1 MQTEPRP
8 HLPPGPCWEV
18 LDGGEAVH
26 REGLQLIGCGVQ
38 LGDDDVLVVP
48 VLLGQL
54 LPGRGHLLAVGAP
67 RGV

>member
-1 MQTEPRP
+1 M
-8 HLPPGPCWEV
+8 
-18 LDGGEAVH
+18 H